1 VTLASAAL
9 LELLGLWQTM
19 LLAGF
24 LGGLLA
30 RRLVRGVL
38 AGFLG
43 TIIAWSLYFVA
54 FWLLSP
60 LSLTVAFKQV
70 PEFVF
75 LTVALGGVLG
85 GLGGALGSLFVMVLF
100 PSSER

>member
-1 VTLASAAL
+1 
-9 LELLGLWQTM
+9 M

-30 RRLVRGVL
+30 RRLVKGAV

-43 TIIAWSLYFVA
+43 TFTVWILYFFA

-60 LSLTVAFKQV
+60 QSFTVAFESM
-70 PEFVF
+70 PGFVL
-75 LTVALGGVLG
+75 LTLAFGGILGC
-85 GLGGALGSLFVMVLF
+85 LGGALGSLFLMTLF
-100 PSSER
+100 PPREEK